1 MSKSKESKN
10 SKSKDKK
17 SDGIKVLQRNKKAFF
32 NYEIVDTIECGL
44 ALVGS
49 EVKSM
54 KAGMFS
60 FQDSYVKIENGSL
73 FLVNFNIQPYKESS
87 IFNHKPMRP
96 RRLLC
101 HRQEIK
107 RLRRKVEE
115 KGFSLVVTDVH
126 LKRNLIKGTLAL
138 ARGKTLVNKK
148 NAIKERD
155 VKREMAREMRD
166 RM

>member
-1 MSKSKESKN
+1 MSEKKKEDN
-10 SKSKDKK
+10 
-17 SDGIKVLQRNKKAFF
+17 KVLQINKKAFF
-32 NYEIVDTIECGL
+32 NYEVVDTIECGI

-73 FLVNFNIQPYKESS
+73 FLVNFTIQPYKESS
-87 IFNHKPMRP
+87 IFNHKPMRH

-101 HRQEIK
+101 HKQEIK

-115 KGFSLVVTDVH
+115 KGFSLVITKFY
-126 LKRNLIKGTLAL
+126 LKKNLIKGELAL
-138 ARGKTLVNKK
+138 VRGKTLVNKK
-148 NAIKERD
+148 NIIKERD
-155 VKREMAREMRD
+155 INREIQREIKGRI
-166 RM
+166 

>member
-1 MSKSKESKN
+1 MAEKKE
-10 SKSKDKK
+10 DF
-17 SDGIKVLQRNKKAFF
+17 KVLQKNKKAFF
-32 NYEIVDTIECGL
+32 NYEIVDTLECGF

-54 KAGMFS
+54 RAGMFS

-73 FLVNFNIQPYKESS
+73 FLVNFTIQPFKQSS
-87 IFNHKPMRP
+87 IFNHKPTRP

-115 KGFSLVVTDVH
+115 KGLSIVVTQIY
-126 LKRNLIKGTLAL
+126 LKKNLIKGTLAL
-138 ARGKTLVNKK
+138 VRGKTLVSKK

-155 VKREMAREMRD
+155 IKREIQREIKGRF
-166 RM
+166 

>member
-1 MSKSKESKN
+1 MAEKKKEN
-10 SKSKDKK
+10 
-17 SDGIKVLQRNKKAFF
+17 IKVLQRNKKAFF
-32 NYEIVDTIECGL
+32 NYEIVDTIECGF

-60 FQDSYVKIENGSL
+60 FQDSYVKIDNGSL
-73 FLVNFNIQPYKESS
+73 FLVNFTIQPYKESS

-107 RLRRKVEE
+107 RLKRKVEE
-115 KGFSLVVTDVH
+115 KGFSLVITQIYI
-126 LKRNLIKGTLAL
+126 KKNLVKGSLAL
-138 ARGKTLVNKK
+138 VRGKTLVNKK
-148 NAIKERD
+148 NVIKERD
-155 VKREMAREMRD
+155 IKREIQRELKNRS
-166 RM
+166 

>member
-73 FLVNFNIQPYKESS
+73 FLVNFTIQPYKESS
-87 IFNHKPMRP
+87 IFNHKPGRP

-101 HRQEIK
+101 HKQEVK

-115 KGFSLVVTDVH
+115 KGFSLVITQIY
-126 LKRNLIKGTLAL
+126 LKKNLIKGSLAL
-138 ARGKTLVNKK
+138 VRGKTLVDKK
-148 NAIKERD
+148 NVIKERD
-155 VKREMAREMRD
+155 LKREIQREIRG
-166 RM
+166 R